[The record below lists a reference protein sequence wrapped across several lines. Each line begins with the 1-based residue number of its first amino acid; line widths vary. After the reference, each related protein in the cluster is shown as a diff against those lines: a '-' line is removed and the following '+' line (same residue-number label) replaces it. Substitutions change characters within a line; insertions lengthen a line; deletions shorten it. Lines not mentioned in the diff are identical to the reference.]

1 MSEKSLDLSKILKEK
16 KIIVLVLVSIAV
28 GIVVLGPV
36 LGKLQLRIA
45 DRYKLTESLEQLE
58 KKLNS
63 LAGID
68 SILINDR
75 VKKMEAVFPS
85 EKPIVRLMG
94 TLSQLSGQHGL
105 SFGGVSLN
113 PGSLDE
119 EEVKKGKTTSSREL
133 YDLKFGFEVGGS
145 FVDILAFMSDLE
157 NTAPLMKIEEVGLS
171 IKTNP
176 LFELTKT
183 IVVANIEVSAFY
195 QPPPKSI
202 GSVSNPVGLLSR
214 EQEALLNRLIDFKTF
229 EAVFP
234 VAPTGK
240 IDLFSQPGQTPGVE
254 EESQSQSQVETE

>member
-1 MSEKSLDLSKILKEK
+1 MKKKEDELSKLLKEK
-16 KIIVLVLVSIAV
+16 RIIVLVLISVIM

-36 LGKLQLRIA
+36 LGKLRTRITDRNQLT
-45 DRYKLTESLEQLE
+45 KNLKQLE
-58 KKLNS
+58 KKLSS

-85 EKPIVRLMG
+85 DKPIVQLMG

-105 SFGGVSLN
+105 SFGGVSLK
-113 PGSLDE
+113 PGNLSKE
-119 EEVKKGKTTSSREL
+119 EGKKSKKTTASDLS
-133 YDLKFGFEVGGS
+133 DLKFGFEVGGS
-145 FVDILAFMSDLE
+145 FANILAFMSALE
-157 NTAPLMKIEEVGLS
+157 NTAPLMKIEEVGLT

-176 LFELTKT
+176 LFDAAKT
-183 IVVANIEVSAFY
+183 IVVASIDVSSFY

-202 GSVSNPVGLLSR
+202 GAVSNPVGLLSR
-214 EQEALLNRLIDFKTF
+214 DEEALLNKLTDFKTF

-240 IDLFSQPGQTPGVE
+240 VDLFSPLGQPE
-254 EESQSQSQVETE
+254 EEPLAE